1 MTYNFH
7 GGWDNFT
14 AHHST
19 VLPSQYDLGE
29 ETWLCQNW
37 AVNYWLSQGVP
48 RSKILL
54 GLATYGMS
62 FTLEDP
68 RQNGLKAPVL
78 GNGRGGPYTQ
88 QEGTLA
94 YYEICENIQRRGWKN
109 HWISD
114 QQAPYAYSGDQWV
127 GYDDVTSVKFKAE
140 KMINEYG
147 LAGAFVWSV
156 ELDDFSGYC
165 GLGKYPLLRA
175 LNDVIRPRGR
185 LATEEAPET
194 TRLPAAVY
202 PSSECDTLG
211 TGAHRDTR
219 NCRWFK
225 LCSRVNG
232 KFRMKTYHCPD
243 GLS

>member
-1 MTYNFH
+1 MTWGKKPGSVRTGLLTIGCHRVFR
-7 GGWDNFT
+7 GQR
-14 AHHST
+14 
-19 VLPSQYDLGE
+19 V
-29 ETWLCQNW
+29 
-37 AVNYWLSQGVP
+37 
-48 RSKILL
+48 SK
-54 GLATYGMS
+54 
-62 FTLEDP
+62 
-68 RQNGLKAPVL
+68 
-78 GNGRGGPYTQ
+78 
-88 QEGTLA
+88 
-94 YYEICENIQRRGWKN
+94 ICENIQRRGWKN

-140 KMINEYG
+140 KMINGYG

-156 ELDDFSGYC
+156 ELDDFNGYC

-185 LATEEAPET
+185 LATVEDPET
-194 TRLPAAVY
+194 TRLPDAVY

-243 GLS
+243 GLSYSSSSSRLCDLDEFTSEV